1 MQAVSAARVREG
13 ARRLLVQRLRL
24 VPPDA
29 DVRRYALP
37 GAARATELRWRA
49 WLRRRPTLSVEA
61 YGATV
66 AVEAR
71 EELLGCQLC
80 GGRELQPLFAPG
92 RPGRWGY
99 RVVRCTG
106 CGFLYRNPG
115 IRPERLGDL
124 YSGGNYAKFL
134 TGDYARGRQDGYR
147 RIMDRFAPLFAAG
160 GGRRLLDYGC
170 GAGLFLELAHERGF
184 DAHGVDLS
192 PDSVEAAHARP
203 GGGNAHLGAPEDV
216 PEIAAGGFDVVTLW
230 SVLAHLPRPAD
241 DIARLRRLLTDDGV
255 LLISTVN
262 ANSLTLKAHRD
273 RWGGFTPNHL
283 VFFSPT
289 TLPALLRRAGLR
301 RGRVPPDVRRS
312 RRGRDRG
319 PAAGAG
325 AAPAQR
331 RRPRQPGAHAACGRV
346 RRPRGTAA
354 TRPRR
359 HGDQAVAGAR
369 LRHTPSAITTAS
381 GAVQRSAVRRSV
393 NASSSATAPG
403 TASWSAELNANTTPV
418 A

>member
-1 MQAVSAARVREG
+1 MQAVSAARLREG

-49 WLRRRPTLSVEA
+49 WLRRRPKLSVEE

-71 EELLGCQLC
+71 EELLGCELC

-124 YSGGNYAKFL
+124 YSGGNYARFL

-147 RIMDRFAPLFAAG
+147 TIMDGFAPLFAAG

-289 TLPALLRRAGLR
+289 TLPALLRRAGFGAVVFRPMYGDRVEAGTAGLRPGQERRLRNAVDRGNQGRMLRAAAFVDPEGPRR
-301 RGRVPPDVRRS
+301 RGL
-312 RRGRDRG
+312 
-319 PAAGAG
+319 A
-325 AAPAQR
+325 
-331 RRPRQPGAHAACGRV
+331 
-346 RRPRGTAA
+346 GTAI
-354 TRPRR
+354 
-359 HGDQAVAGAR
+359 R
-369 LRHTPSAITTAS
+369 L
-381 GAVQRSAVRRSV
+381 
-393 NASSSATAPG
+393 
-403 TASWSAELNANTTPV
+403 
-418 A
+418 

>member
-1 MQAVSAARVREG
+1 MQAVSAARLREG

-147 RIMDRFAPLFAAG
+147 RIMDRLRAAVR
-160 GGRRLLDYGC
+160 GGRRAAAARLRL
-170 GAGLFLELAHERGF
+170 RRR
-184 DAHGVDLS
+184 
-192 PDSVEAAHARP
+192 SVPRARP
-203 GGGNAHLGAPEDV
+203 
-216 PEIAAGGFDVVTLW
+216 
-230 SVLAHLPRPAD
+230 R
-241 DIARLRRLLTDDGV
+241 ARLRR
-255 LLISTVN
+255 
-262 ANSLTLKAHRD
+262 A
-273 RWGGFTPNHL
+273 
-283 VFFSPT
+283 
-289 TLPALLRRAGLR
+289 
-301 RGRVPPDVRRS
+301 
-312 RRGRDRG
+312 
-319 PAAGAG
+319 
-325 AAPAQR
+325 R
-331 RRPRQPGAHAACGRV
+331 RRPVAGFGRGGARSPRRRQRASRRARGRAGDRRRRLRRRHAVVGARAS
-346 RRPRGTAA
+346 AA
-354 TRPRR
+354 TRRR
-359 HGDQAVAGAR
+359 HRTGCAGCSR
-369 LRHTPSAITTAS
+369 TTACC
-381 GAVQRSAVRRSV
+381 
-393 NASSSATAPG
+393 
-403 TASWSAELNANTTPV
+403 
-418 A
+418 